1 MGLFKRKDKEG
12 NRTFKCKHC
21 DMEFDDKERLKR
33 HDRKAHFGKKGWQKE
48 GNLSYKTMTIS
59 LA

>member
-21 DMEFDDKERLKR
+21 DMELDDKERLKR
-33 HDRKAHFGKKGWQKE
+33 HDRKAHFGKKGGRKRE
-48 GNLSYKTMTIS
+48 T
-59 LA
+59 